1 MVYGHLNQFETLL
14 ILIQNS
20 LNTFRALLICHVSPE
35 IGIGHLSRLLAL
47 SDTLRKDN
55 NVIPEFLIFS
65 DFIKKDELANFNV
78 HAFSLVDDFVATI
91 ENILEMNNFDA
102 LIFDLYPK
110 HNIDNLGEL
119 FIQLKQC
126 NICLISIDSLIEY
139 CNILDL
145 IWIPSFNFDCNAYAD
160 CTSIL
165 KSGWDSFL
173 IQKRLQHKDWIPGS
187 RVLILTGGSDVSNL
201 GRTLPIQLDGL
212 LDKNTEVHWV
222 RGPFSS
228 EPNLPKKCRLKWMV
242 HNAPEQLD
250 ELIVKSDYVITVFGV
265 SFFEVLQ
272 YGIPTVV
279 FSPYD
284 NKDNNELDAL
294 SEEGVTMVVNNPK
307 LAIEGLIELMNND
320 ELAKEYSMNALK
332 KMSING
338 TQSLSKEIYSLIR
351 SK

>member
-1 MVYGHLNQFETLL
+1 MVYGHLNQFATLS

-20 LNTFRALLICHVSPE
+20 LNTFRALLVCHVSSE

-47 SDTLRKDN
+47 ADTLRKDN
-55 NVIPEFLIFS
+55 NVIPEFLIFG

-78 HAFSLVDDFVATI
+78 HNFSLTDDFVVTI
-91 ENILEMNNFDA
+91 ENILEVNNFDV

-110 HNIDNLGEL
+110 HDIDNLGEL
-119 FIQLKQC
+119 FIQLKRR

-145 IWIPSFNFDCNAYAD
+145 IWIPSFNFDCNIYND

-173 IQKRLQHKDWIPGS
+173 IQKRLKHKDWIPGTK
-187 RVLILTGGSDVSNL
+187 VLILTGGSDVANL
-201 GRTLPIQLDGL
+201 GKTLPVQLDEL
-212 LDKNTEVHWV
+212 LDKNTEIHWV

-228 EPNLPKKCRLKWMV
+228 EPNLPKKCRLNWII

-250 ELIVKSDYVITVFGV
+250 ELIVQSDYVLTVFGV

-279 FSPYD
+279 FSPYGT
-284 NKDNNELDAL
+284 KDNSELKAL
-294 SEEGVTMVVNNPK
+294 SKESVAMVVNTPK
-307 LAIEGLIELMNND
+307 LAIEGLVELMSND
-320 ELAKEYSMNALK
+320 ELSKVYSMNALK
-332 KMSING
+332 KMAING
-338 TQSLSKEIYSLIR
+338 VHNFSKEIYSLIGL
-351 SK
+351 K

>member
-1 MVYGHLNQFETLL
+1 
-14 ILIQNS
+14 
-20 LNTFRALLICHVSPE
+20 VSPE

-47 SDTLRKDN
+47 AGTLRKDN
-55 NVIPEFLIFS
+55 NVIPEFLIFG

-78 HAFSLVDDFVATI
+78 HTFSLTDDLVSTI
-91 ENILEMNNFDA
+91 ENILEMNSFDA
-102 LIFDLYPK
+102 MIFDLYPN
-110 HNIDNLGEL
+110 HNTDNLDEL

-145 IWIPSFNFDCNAYAD
+145 IWVPSFNFDCGRYTD
-160 CTSIL
+160 CTSKL

-173 IQKRLQHKDWIPGS
+173 IQKRLFHKVWTPGS
-187 RVLILTGGSDVSNL
+187 KVLVLTGGSDVTNL
-201 GRTLPIQLDGL
+201 GKTLPVQLDGL
-212 LDKNTEVHWV
+212 LDKNTEIHWV

-228 EPNLPKKCRLKWMV
+228 EPNLPKKCRLNWIV

-250 ELIVKSDYVITVFGV
+250 ELIVQSDYVMTVFGI

-279 FSPYD
+279 FSPYG
-284 NKDNNELDAL
+284 NKDNDELGAL
-294 SEEGVTMVVNNPK
+294 SEEGVALVVNGSEHP
-307 LAIEGLIELMNND
+307 IESLIELMKND
-320 ELAKEYSMNALK
+320 KIAKEYSMNALK

-338 TQSLSKEIYSLIR
+338 AKNLSKEIYSLMGL
-351 SK
+351 K

>member
-1 MVYGHLNQFETLL
+1 MACGHLNQFETLL

-20 LNTFRALLICHVSPE
+20 LNTFRILLICHISSE

-47 SDTLRKDN
+47 AQELIKNN
-55 NVIPEFLIFS
+55 NVIPEFLIFG
-65 DFIKKDELANFNV
+65 DFIKKDELSSFNV
-78 HAFSLVDDFVATI
+78 HTFSLTDDFIATI

-110 HNIDNLGEL
+110 HNINNLGEL
-119 FIQLKQC
+119 FIQLKRR

-145 IWIPSFNFDCNAYAD
+145 VWIPSFNFDCNKYAD
-160 CTSIL
+160 CTSVL
-165 KSGWDSFL
+165 KSGWGSFL
-173 IQKRLQHKDWIPGS
+173 IQKRLQHKDWTPGIK
-187 RVLILTGGSDVSNL
+187 VLILTGGSDVANL
-201 GRTLPIQLDGL
+201 GETLPAQLNEL
-212 LDKNTEVHWV
+212 LDKNIELHWV
-222 RGPFSS
+222 KGPFSS
-228 EPNLPKKCRLKWMV
+228 TPNLPKKCRLNWVV

-250 ELIVKSDYVITVFGV
+250 GLIVQSDYVMTVFGV

-279 FSPYD
+279 FSPYED
-284 NKDNNELDAL
+284 KDNDELDAL
-294 SEEGVTMVVNNPK
+294 SEEGVAMVVNNPK

-338 TQSLSKEIYSLIR
+338 VQNFSKEIYSLIGL
-351 SK
+351 K